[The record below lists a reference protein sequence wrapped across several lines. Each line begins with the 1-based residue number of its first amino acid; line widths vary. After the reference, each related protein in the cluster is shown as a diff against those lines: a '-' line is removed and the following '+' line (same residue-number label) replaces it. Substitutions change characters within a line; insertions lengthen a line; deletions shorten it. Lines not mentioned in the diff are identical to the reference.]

1 LLREANSRHV
11 FITPDGPQGP
21 RRELKSGIVFL
32 ASQTG
37 IPIIPTAFSCSRAWV
52 VQGSWTD
59 LLIPKPF
66 SDAYLLLGT
75 PIHVPPDISRDE
87 LERYRLRIQGE
98 MDRLDRQALDLAAG
112 RQPPLALQQAA

>member
-1 LLREANSRHV
+1 
-11 FITPDGPQGP
+11 
-21 RRELKSGIVFL
+21 
-32 ASQTG
+32 
-37 IPIIPTAFSCSRAWV
+37 
-52 VQGSWTD
+52 
-59 LLIPKPF
+59 
-66 SDAYLLLGT
+66 LGT